1 MIKRYLFISI
11 FFTSCASMDYSY
23 FKDLKNYYSKNK
35 ILVDQSFIERQD
47 YSFIKVSNS
56 KNDAVFI
63 LSNIDEFGVYEW
75 IGSNYESIKTK
86 DGLIIETRGLKSDI
100 KFYSYEISIFE
111 KALSFNSQI
120 DLYNPDLIFADI
132 AIRRNS
138 FTTFKNSNGNEMN
151 VFQYTRTV
159 PEIGWKAKESYTFKD
174 GVIYESVQQINPMLD
189 PLEISFY
196 FKY

>member
-11 FFTSCASMDYSY
+11 FFTSCASVDYVY
-23 FKDLKNYYSKNK
+23 FNDLKNYYSKNK
-35 ILVDQSFIERQD
+35 ILIDESFISKQD

-63 LSNIDEFGVYEW
+63 LSNIDQFGVYEW

-86 DGLIIETRGLKSDI
+86 DGLIIETKGLQSDI
-100 KFYSYEISIFE
+100 KFYSYDISILGQ
-111 KALSFNSQI
+111 ALIFSSQI
-120 DLYNPDLIFADI
+120 DLYDPDLIFADI
-132 AIRRNS
+132 TLR
-138 FTTFKNSNGNEMN
+138 KNSSTTYKNSKGNEMN
-151 VFQYTRTV
+151 VFQYTRIV

-174 GVIYESVQQINPMLD
+174 GVIYKSIQQINPMLD
-189 PLEISFY
+189 PLEINFY